1 MSFLWDDHGR
11 VATEYLVL
19 AVGALL
25 DVVEAALALE
35 QLQPGLCEDVGVD
48 IDDRHLGGSCGV

>member
-1 MSFLWDDHGR
+1 
-11 VATEYLVL
+11 VL

-35 QLQPGLCEDVGVD
+35 QLQPRFCEDVGVN
-48 IDDRHLGGSCGV
+48 IDDRHQGGSCGVE